1 MQQIQV
7 PAKYIIGIAIRTT
20 NQNEQSA
27 LDIPQLW
34 NDFHTQ
40 QIQAKIP
47 AKRSEDIYAIYTDY
61 ESDFTAAYT
70 TIIGCEVETLAEIP
84 EGMVGHIIPSGSY
97 TKIDVR
103 GNLLE
108 NIVLHAWIKIWN
120 SPNLE
125 RTYTS
130 DFEVYGPKAQN
141 PAQAEVFL
149 YLATT
154 SC

>member
-1 MQQIQV
+1 MQQIQL
-7 PAKYIIGIAIRTT
+7 PAKYILGIAIRTT

-34 NDFHTQ
+34 HDFHTQ
-40 QIQAKIP
+40 QIQTKIP
-47 AKRSEDIYAIYTDY
+47 AKVSEDIYAIYTDY
-61 ESDFTAAYT
+61 ESDFTAPYT
-70 TIIGCEVETLAEIP
+70 TIIGCEVHALTEIP

-97 TKIDVR
+97 TKFEVQ

-108 NIVLHAWIKIWN
+108 NIVLDAWVKIWN

-141 PAQAEVFL
+141 PTQAEVAI
-149 YLATT
+149 YIATK
-154 SC
+154 